1 MNDITFKRI
10 LQNCLE
16 ERGFIYRN
24 RRYYYDDEDLK
35 IVVDVQKSN
44 YNESFYINYGF
55 YIKTLHGNVAFPK
68 TNECDFAARFLN
80 YTVDVEQGDFRLLE
94 LDEAGFVECLTMNI
108 TKFLIPVIE
117 EGIVKYFELYPRA
130 IVTAK
135 RKLKEIL

>member
-44 YNESFYINYGF
+44 YNERNMKISTK
-55 YIKTLHGNVAFPK
+55 IK
-68 TNECDFAARFLN
+68 
-80 YTVDVEQGDFRLLE
+80 Y
-94 LDEAGFVECLTMNI
+94 
-108 TKFLIPVIE
+108 
-117 EGIVKYFELYPRA
+117 
-130 IVTAK
+130 
-135 RKLKEIL
+135 